1 MNDQDKQ
8 YTLGMLTVWAKELTE
23 FIDAYDI
30 KRNDIPSL
38 KLIRVR
44 NELEEM
50 ARRQENDIRTD
61 EG

>member
-8 YTLGMLTVWAKELTE
+8 YTLGMLPVWAKELTE

-38 KLIRVR
+38 KLLRVR

-50 ARRQENDIRTD
+50 ARRNNDAIPTD
-61 EG
+61 EE